1 MGFPPLWTL
10 PEDLLLV
17 FVRHRT
23 RKLIIPH
30 ATQPFPLGGPV
41 ASKSLRKLSLLS
53 RKAGH
58 YPIQQFFTC
67 FSNLMLYLKIQLDLT
82 NQGYPR

>member
-23 RKLIIPH
+23 LKLIIPH
-30 ATQPFPLGGPV
+30 ATQPSPLGGPV
-41 ASKSLRKLSLLS
+41 ASKSLRTLSLLL
-53 RKAGH
+53 RKAGR
-58 YPIQQFFTC
+58 YPIQQFFRC